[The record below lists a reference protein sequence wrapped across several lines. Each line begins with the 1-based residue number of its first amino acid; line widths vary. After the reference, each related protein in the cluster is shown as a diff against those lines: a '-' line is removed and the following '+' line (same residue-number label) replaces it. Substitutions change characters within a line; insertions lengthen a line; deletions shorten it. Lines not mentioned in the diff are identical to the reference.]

1 VSPRGRAT
9 LRTKVP
15 FLDLRPMHAPLE
27 EAILRDLAEV
37 IEAGAFVNGPQVA
50 AFERQFAEYCGTE
63 HCVGL
68 ASGLDALRLA
78 LLAAEL
84 EPGGEV
90 IVPAN
95 TFVATLEAVTQAGLV
110 PVPADALESDY
121 NLDPKAVEAA
131 VGERT
136 VAIVAVHLYGQLAD
150 LRSLGQLAE
159 RQGLALVEDAAQAH
173 GARRDGLRAGTV
185 GVASG
190 FSFYPGKNLGAMGD
204 AGALTTDDPEVAA
217 SVRALREHGQRQK
230 YVHEREGWTARLDT
244 FQAVVLAHKLPHLDR
259 WNDERRRAAGWYA
272 DALAGTGDLT
282 LPPVAPGSDPVW
294 HLYVVRTGDPESLG
308 EHLRSEGIGVGRH
321 YPTPVHL
328 SPAYAHLGY
337 RPGAFPIAESIARE
351 CLSLPIYPG
360 ITEAQVGRVAD
371 AIAAYFAD
379 G

>member
-1 VSPRGRAT
+1 MSAQVQRAG
-9 LRTKVP
+9 TKVP

-27 EAILRDLAEV
+27 EAILRDLAAV
-37 IEAGAFVNGPQVA
+37 IEAGAFINGPQVG

-110 PVPADALESDY
+110 PVPVEAHESDY
-121 NLDPKAVEAA
+121 NLDPEAVAAA

-136 VAIVAVHLYGQLAD
+136 VAIVAVHLYGQLAN
-150 LRSLGQLAE
+150 LRALAE
-159 RQGLALVEDAAQAH
+159 LAGRRRLALVEDAAQAH

-185 GVASG
+185 GLASG

-204 AGALTTDDPEVAA
+204 AGALTTDDPEVAER
-217 SVRALREHGQRQK
+217 VRALREHGQRQK

-244 FQAVVLAHKLPHLDR
+244 FQAVVLAHNLPHLER
-259 WNDERRRAAGWYA
+259 WNDERRQAAGWYA
-272 DALAGTGDLT
+272 EALAGTGDLR

-294 HLYVVRTGDPESLG
+294 HLYVVRTADPESLG
-308 EHLRSEGIGVGRH
+308 EHLRREGIGVGRH
-321 YPTPVHL
+321 YPVPVHL
-328 SPAYAHLGY
+328 SPAYAHLGHG
-337 RPGAFPIAESIARE
+337 PGAFPVAEAIARE

-360 ITEAQVGRVAD
+360 ITESQVGRVAD
-371 AIAAYFAD
+371 AVASYFAD

>member
-1 VSPRGRAT
+1 MSTHIDRAGAT
-9 LRTKVP
+9 VP

-27 EAILRDLAEV
+27 EAIVADLRAV
-37 IEAGAFVNGPQVA
+37 IESGAFVNGPQVA
-50 AFERQFAEYCGTE
+50 AFEHRFAEYCGTE
-63 HCVGL
+63 LCVGV

-90 IVPAN
+90 VVPAN

-110 PVPADALESDY
+110 PVPVDVLERDY
-121 NLDPKAVEAA
+121 NLDPEAVAAA

-150 LRSLGQLAE
+150 LRSLGRLAE
-159 RQGLALVEDAAQAH
+159 RRGLALVEDAAQAH
-173 GARRDGLRAGTV
+173 GARRDGARAGTV
-185 GVASG
+185 GLAGG

-204 AGALTTDDPEVAA
+204 AGALTTGDPGLAER
-217 SVRALREHGQRQK
+217 VRGLREHGQRRK
-230 YVHEREGWTARLDT
+230 YEHEREGWTARLDT
-244 FQAVVLAHKLPHLDR
+244 FQAVALAHKLPHLDR
-259 WNDERRRAAGWYA
+259 WNDERRQAAGWYA
-272 DALAGTGDLT
+272 EALAEVGDLK

-294 HLYVVRTGDPESLG
+294 HLYVVRTADPEALA

-321 YPTPVHL
+321 YPVPVHL
-328 SPAYAHLGY
+328 SPAYARLGY
-337 RPGAFPIAESIARE
+337 RSGAFPVSEAIARE

-360 ITEAQVGRVAD
+360 ITEAQVGRVA
-371 AIAAYFAD
+371 ASIAAYFEH